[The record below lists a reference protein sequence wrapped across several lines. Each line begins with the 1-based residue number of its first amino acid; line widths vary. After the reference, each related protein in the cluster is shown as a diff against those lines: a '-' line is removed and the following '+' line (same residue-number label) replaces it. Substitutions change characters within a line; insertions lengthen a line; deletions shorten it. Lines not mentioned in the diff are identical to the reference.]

1 MLDSVLTYTKQS
13 ELEKKMGVSG
23 FLDAQDKLEQVSAA
37 KSDIDEQK
45 GKTLEEISSMVEQL
59 NTKINDKKTLL
70 APLVRDLRALR
81 TQVQGTEVTYD
92 D

>member
-1 MLDSVLTYTKQS
+1 
-13 ELEKKMGVSG
+13 MGVSG